1 MMGAKDYRFDEIL
14 LHYFRGASIS
24 KEY

>member
-1 MMGAKDYRFDEIL
+1 MGAKDYRFDEIL